1 MVIRYPILCSTCR
14 IAHTLRV
21 GVGHS
26 ESQEHTFPCTEC
38 GEEITIRLI
47 ADYKNIST
55 DIVCI
60 ENCVPS
66 DSEGKIVNLHPEYS
80 IPSDQVHKD
89 RAFPWLG
96 DMHEMANVDQIKY
109 DQLGINTKID
119 YDELKRHHQMYGASS
134 FLVEEWKDLK
144 RSWSLKSN
152 DRVEISTSIYHG
164 NHNKYGYSKEIDSV
178 EDWLIRFSGK
188 VLSPH
193 RLYLFENAAETKKH
207 IQGKFS
213 SQFSKFREYYVKN
226 LFKDNF
232 EKYFDLYSDYFKDYS
247 EYSQVLS
254 YVKREID
261 LPSGHQVSSRSFKRT
276 KMFYGNAFEILTS
289 NITVLACLNNIL
301 NGRAFDTF
309 NQMDLEKYLTINK
322 ANRANTF
329 KDTKEFYHFTKGLD
343 STLRNSSHHASMKY
357 NKRKGIITYRSG
369 GTGSVKTISYTDYLV
384 KCNEAFISAVALL
397 MLELIIVF
405 YRDRDT
411 HH

>member
-1 MVIRYPILCSTCR
+1 MVIRYHIICSTCR
-14 IAHTLRV
+14 TAHTLRV

-60 ENCVPS
+60 ENCIPS

-89 RAFPWLG
+89 HIFPWLE

-109 DQLGINTKID
+109 DQLGINTNID
-119 YDELKRHHQMYGASS
+119 YDKLKRHHEMYGASI

-152 DRVEISTSIYHG
+152 NQVEISKSIYNG

-188 VLSPH
+188 ILSPH
-193 RLYLFENAAETKKH
+193 KLYLFENAAEIKKH
-207 IQGKFS
+207 IQSKFFS
-213 SQFSKFREYYVKN
+213 EFSKFREYYVEN

-247 EYSQVLS
+247 EYSQILS

-261 LPSGHQVSSRSFKRT
+261 LPPKHQVLSNSFKRT

-301 NGRAFDTF
+301 NGRSFDTF
-309 NQMDLEKYLTINK
+309 NQMDLKKYLTINK
-322 ANRANTF
+322 ANRANAF
-329 KDTKEFYHFTKGLD
+329 KDTKEFYQFTKDLD

-357 NKRKGIITYRSG
+357 NKRNKIITYRSG

-405 YRDRDT
+405 YRDRE
-411 HH
+411 